1 LHLLGMMMRLARR
14 RRWRLLLGIAHEAG
28 VRGALVLRLMRWT
41 AAVAVV
47 VKLRQGR
54 RWLLLRMMGQRVL
67 QAIQRKVQ
75 HVVGVLAVVNPI
87 VAAVLCIALASL
99 AIPSIETI

>member
-1 LHLLGMMMRLARR
+1 
-14 RRWRLLLGIAHEAG
+14 
-28 VRGALVLRLMRWT
+28 
-41 AAVAVV
+41 
-47 VKLRQGR
+47 
-54 RWLLLRMMGQRVL
+54 MGQRML